1 MTKDEFIK
9 FISDTYNTEPDYPFD
24 DPNIVVFRHRD
35 NQKWFG
41 VIMTIPKGKL
51 NISADGHIDIVN
63 LKCAQEIIDS
73 LWTECGIYPAYHMSK
88 SHWISVSL
96 NDDVSAD
103 TVKWLTNISYDLTKK
118 KQKKQKQL

>member
-63 LKCAQEIIDS
+63 LVYC
-73 LWTECGIYPAYHMSK
+73 TGF
-88 SHWISVSL
+88 
-96 NDDVSAD
+96 
-103 TVKWLTNISYDLTKK
+103 
-118 KQKKQKQL
+118 